1 MKHFGLIGFPLE
13 HSFSKSYYDRK
24 FKEENWD
31 ADYQVFPISSEELLR
46 AFVRENSLDGYNVT
60 LPYKEKI
67 IPLLDDVSEEA
78 KAIGAVN
85 CVMVTAGKSMGYNTD
100 VYGIE
105 ASLQKLVDLK
115 PVPSLV
121 FGTGGA
127 SKAVQY
133 VLKKYGFP
141 YQVVGR
147 TKMNAHLTYQEL
159 TKKHFDDY
167 SLLIQCT
174 PVGMWPQTDECIPIP
189 YEFICPHH
197 YCFDLIYNPEETR
210 FLQNAKEK
218 GATVLGGMLMLI
230 TQAQRNFVF

>member
-1 MKHFGLIGFPLE
+1 MKHYGLIGFPLE
-13 HSFSKSYYDRK
+13 HSFSKSFYDQK

-31 ADYQVFPISSEELLR
+31 ADYHIFPLASDELLK
-46 AFVRENSLDGYNVT
+46 AFVQENSLDGYNVT

-67 IPLLDDVSEEA
+67 IPLLDQLSEEA
-78 KAIGAVN
+78 KEIGAVN
-85 CVMVTAGKSMGYNTD
+85 CVMRKDGKSMGYNTD
-100 VYGIE
+100 VFGIE
-105 ASLQKLVDLK
+105 ASLQHLVNLK
-115 PVPSLV
+115 PMPSLV

-141 YQVVGR
+141 FQVVSRSGM
-147 TKMNAHLTYQEL
+147 KASLTYNEL
-159 TKKHFDDY
+159 TKHHFNEH

-174 PVGMWPQTDECIPIP
+174 PVGMWPHTDDCISIP
-189 YEFICPHH
+189 YEYIRPNH
-197 YCFDLIYNPEETR
+197 YCLDLIYNPEETL
-210 FLQNAKEK
+210 FLQKAKEK